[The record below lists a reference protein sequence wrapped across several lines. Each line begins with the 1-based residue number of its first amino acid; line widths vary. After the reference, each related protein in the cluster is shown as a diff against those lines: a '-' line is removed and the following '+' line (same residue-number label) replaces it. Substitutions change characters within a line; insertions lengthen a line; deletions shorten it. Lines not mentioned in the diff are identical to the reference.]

1 MVRQVNTKPCKA
13 FGAVLLVALFALS
26 GCNGEDQGAAGP
38 KPAPGTY
45 AAAVAQA
52 KENPG
57 PGTMYR
63 LGVAQEKAG
72 KLAEAIHSYRMVA
85 DTYKDE
91 KYSPMASARIA
102 VVYYRLGGID
112 SSRKWLELTQKRY
125 PGFKDVDLME
135 VEIRL
140 TKDLDKS
147 SKLLEAYLQMP
158 GANLVFG
165 YQSAADCMLAMA
177 QNKNW
182 DKKLLRASY
191 GLWLNAI
198 RYNPKSARDQAMAG
212 RVLYRITGVSKQV
225 VEHFQAAVKL
235 STGKE
240 KVVYQKE
247 LNALVEQYNKEKSIA
262 FSRSKINEIEAKLD
276 TVITPEERSELIEQ
290 EAKYRFN
297 LGVAL
302 MGMGRYGLA
311 EHEFTQATSMVPRN
325 NPNHVYSLVY
335 LAKIKMSSSRITE
348 IKEAVD
354 LAYQA
359 ADTPGFEDNAMVN
372 QALDQATARFCS
384 VRPQC
389 KQIIESSILGQVS
402 SKGPKGKERS
412 K

>member
-1 MVRQVNTKPCKA
+1 MNRKIIVVLSFVA
-13 FGAVLLVALFALS
+13 ALVLLA
-26 GCNGEDQGAAGP
+26 GCEGEQQGAAGP

-52 KENPG
+52 KDNPG
-57 PGTMYR
+57 PGSMYR

-72 KLAEAIHSYRMVA
+72 KLGEAINSYRMVV
-85 DTYKDE
+85 DTYQDE

-112 SSRKWLELTQKRY
+112 SARRWLELTKKRY

-140 TKDLDKS
+140 EKNLEKS
-147 SKLLEAYLQMP
+147 AKLLEAYLQMP
-158 GANLVFG
+158 NADLVFG
-165 YQSAADCMLAMA
+165 YESAADCLYALA
-177 QNKNW
+177 QNKDW
-182 DKKLLRASY
+182 DRSLLKASY

-212 RVLYRITGVSKQV
+212 RTLYRINGVDQQV
-225 VEHFQAAVKL
+225 VEHFQKAVQL

-240 KVVYQKE
+240 RVAYQKE
-247 LNALVEQYNKEKSIA
+247 LNAVIEQYNKEKSIA
-262 FSRSKINEIEAKLD
+262 FSRNKIAEIENKMATAIL
-276 TVITPEERSELIEQ
+276 TPEERAQLVEQ

-297 LGVAL
+297 LGTAL

-311 EHEFTQATSMVPRN
+311 ENEFKKTISMVPRE

-335 LAKIKMSSSRITE
+335 MAQIKMSSSRITE

-359 ADTPGFEDNAMVN
+359 ADTPRQG
-372 QALDQATARFCS
+372 
-384 VRPQC
+384 
-389 KQIIESSILGQVS
+389 
-402 SKGPKGKERS
+402 
-412 K
+412 